1 MNEYQPARTLRDVF
15 NAANPL
21 LPLPSGD
28 PRYVDCT
35 EVRGNE
41 DVVTQLFQCIT
52 WSDTITSQLFT
63 GHRGCGK
70 STELLR
76 LRQRLTDAGYAV
88 IYFDADEIIDIEDT
102 EYTDVL
108 VAIARQVFEGL
119 ETLGVNLSDDL
130 LESVFAWFA
139 EVVYEQ
145 EDVRAA
151 QAALEAEFSVKTP
164 TLPVLFASLMGK
176 ITGQLRTGVESKRSV
191 RRRLDPQIAQLLDK
205 INLLLRSGEAQ
216 LRKRGQSGLV
226 VIVDGLDRVMYRTL
240 DDGRRN
246 SHDALFIE
254 HGDQLRACRVHL
266 VYTVPISMFYSPRAS
281 VLANVFPDYR
291 ILPMIKVHTRDN
303 TPAPDGLAKLREIL
317 ARRIDLS
324 LIFEEE
330 GLEALCTASG
340 GHPRILMTLVRNA
353 CTYAANRFPQ
363 PIDANAAERAISR
376 LVSEFSRSI
385 PEDHFPLLAQVYRR
399 KQVNNDDPHRLM
411 LQNLSVLEYMNGAP
425 PWQDVQPVVQRL
437 DKFQE
442 VLADGT

>member
-1 MNEYQPARTLRDVF
+1 MSDFQPARTLRDVF

-28 PRYVDCT
+28 PRYVGCT
-35 EVRGNE
+35 AVRGNE

-52 WSDTITSQLFT
+52 WSDTVTTQLFT

-76 LRQRLTDAGYAV
+76 PRQRLTDAGYAV
-88 IYFDADEIIDIEDT
+88 IYFDADELIDIEDT

-119 ETLGVNLSDDL
+119 DTLGVQLSDDL

-145 EDVRAA
+145 ESVKAA
-151 QAALEAEFSVKTP
+151 QAELEAEFSVKSP
-164 TLPVLFASLMGK
+164 PLPFLFAKLMGK
-176 ITGQLRTGVESKRSV
+176 ITGQLKTGIESKHTI
-191 RRRLDPQIAQLLDK
+191 RRRLDPQIAQLIDK
-205 INLLLRSGEAQ
+205 INLLLRSGEVA
-216 LRKRGQSGLV
+216 LRKRGQQGLAV
-226 VIVDGLDRVMYRTL
+226 VVDGLDRVMYRTL
-240 DDGRRN
+240 DDGQRN

-254 HGDQLRACRVHL
+254 HGEQLRACSVHL
-266 VYTVPISMFYSPRAS
+266 IYTVPISMFYSPRAS

-291 ILPMIKVHTRDN
+291 ILPMIKVHTRTN
-303 TPAPDGLAKLREIL
+303 APAPDGLEKLREML
-317 ARRIDLS
+317 ARRIDLDV
-324 LIFEEE
+324 IFEEAA
-330 GLEALCTASG
+330 LEALCSASG

-353 CTYAANRFPQ
+353 CTYAANRFPK

-385 PEDHFPLLAQVYRR
+385 PEEHFPLLAQVYVR
-399 KQVNNDDPHRLM
+399 KQVNNDDAHRLM

-425 PWQDVQPVVQRL
+425 PWQDVQPVVLRL
-437 DKFQE
+437 NKFRE
-442 VLADGT
+442 ALTGGR

>member
-1 MNEYQPARTLRDVF
+1 MSEYQLARTLRDVF

-76 LRQRLTDAGYAV
+76 LRQRLTDANYAV
-88 IYFDADEIIDIEDT
+88 IYFEADEIIDIEDT

-108 VAIARQVFEGL
+108 VAIALQVFEGL
-119 ETLGVNLSDDL
+119 KTLGVNLSDDL

-145 EDVRAA
+145 ENIQVA
-151 QAALEAEFSVKTP
+151 
-164 TLPVLFASLMGK
+164 
-176 ITGQLRTGVESKRSV
+176 
-191 RRRLDPQIAQLLDK
+191 QIAQLLDK

-254 HGDQLRACRVHL
+254 HGEQLRACSVHL
-266 VYTVPISMFYSPRAS
+266 VYTVPISMFYSPRAG

-291 ILPMIKVHTRDN
+291 ILPMIKVHGRDN

-317 ARRIDLS
+317 AQRIDLS

-330 GLEALCTASG
+330 GLAALCKASG

-353 CTYAANRFPQ
+353 CTYAVNRFPK
-363 PIDANAAERAISR
+363 PIDANAAERAINR

-385 PEDHFPLLAQVYRR
+385 PEEHFPLLVQVYRR

-411 LQNLSVLEYMNGAP
+411 LQNLSVLEYINGAP
-425 PWQDVQPVVQRL
+425 PWQDVQPVVVRL
-437 DKFQE
+437 DKFQK